1 MNSTGL
7 NRGDDCVLLFD
18 MNLEPGG
25 RPGGEVKVLIGVL
38 LMIAGVWLFFDSVR
52 FTTGYGGLVSGA
64 ISGGRHGRLAETTS
78 MGVVLVP
85 LFIGVVALFFDVKKR
100 WAWGLT
106 GTGLVILA
114 VEVVSRFR
122 PVMEI
127 KATHLFILIVL
138 IAGGLG
144 LMLRGY
150 LDDKQRRG
158 DKEE

>member
-1 MNSTGL
+1 
-7 NRGDDCVLLFD
+7 
-18 MNLEPGG
+18 
-25 RPGGEVKVLIGVL
+25 
-38 LMIAGVWLFFDSVR
+38 
-52 FTTGYGGLVSGA
+52 
-64 ISGGRHGRLAETTS
+64 

-106 GTGLVILA
+106 GIGLVILA